1 MGIPILSVRDDQGNI
16 IPIPAIQGRDGVDG
30 KDGKDGE
37 IIIYWVS
44 DGGDTKS
51 LYWAGTYVA
60 PKDNKETYSWTSKNN
75 KDKTDHALLASGDD
89 TKVFT
94 YEKGEITYKA
104 SALGTTKKMHFV
116 RTDTNYCD
124 EEEEQ
129 K

>member
-1 MGIPILSVRDDQGNI
+1 MGRKDKGDSYQAGYIKE
-16 IPIPAIQGRDGVDG
+16 G

-37 IIIYWVS
+37 IVIYWVS

>member
-1 MGIPILSVRDDQGNI
+1 MRKRIVVTVLMAALTCLLLMGAAAPAKPLDLVGNW
-16 IPIPAIQGRDGVDG
+16 
-30 KDGKDGE
+30 KDGE
-37 IIIYWVS
+37 ILIYWVS

-116 RTDTNYCD
+116 RTDTNYED
-124 EEEEQ
+124 
-129 K
+129 